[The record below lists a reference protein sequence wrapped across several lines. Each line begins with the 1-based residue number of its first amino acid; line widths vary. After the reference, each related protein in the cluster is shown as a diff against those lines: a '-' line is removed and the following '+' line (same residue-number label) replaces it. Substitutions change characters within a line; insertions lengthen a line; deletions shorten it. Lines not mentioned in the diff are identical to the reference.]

1 MQSRNHRGIYLI
13 VYKQAHGLGSRGE
26 ARGFLIQVRL
36 EKPQFV
42 ERAICRVEKFAVVF
56 FALKIATFTGC
67 GASGPRFSLLP
78 ECRCELEEAFSNLRG
93 RPGSKTE

>member
-26 ARGFLIQVRL
+26 AHGFLIQVRL

-56 FALKIATFTGC
+56 FCAEDCDFHRLWRKRTQI
-67 GASGPRFSLLP
+67 LP
-78 ECRCELEEAFSNLRG
+78 V
-93 RPGSKTE
+93 T